1 MYTENKQ
8 EMNHSE
14 RRELLEYVQA
24 RVVVFI
30 DQVKELLEL
39 VLAKWKSLSHSQ
51 QQEIVAYMIPE
62 VRENEI

>member
-1 MYTENKQ
+1 
-8 EMNHSE
+8 MNHSE

-62 VRENEI
+62 VREK